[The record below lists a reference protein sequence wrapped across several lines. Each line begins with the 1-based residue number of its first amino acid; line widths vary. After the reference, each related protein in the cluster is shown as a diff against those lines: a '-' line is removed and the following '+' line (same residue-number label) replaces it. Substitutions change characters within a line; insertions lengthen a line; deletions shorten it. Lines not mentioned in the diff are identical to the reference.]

1 MVFGKGC
8 GVCGD
13 EPLAGIQFEKIQ
25 AIIRIFVSYLLAVS
39 LLTHKICKER
49 PQDISNMIGL
59 LGLIRRGRF
68 DDHVARETRQDMVLL
83 ALCVPIELETTS

>member
-39 LLTHKICKER
+39 LLTPIKFVR
-49 PQDISNMIGL
+49 N
-59 LGLIRRGRF
+59 GRKTF
-68 DDHVARETRQDMVLL
+68 QT
-83 ALCVPIELETTS
+83 